1 MDGVGAGDA
10 ASEENEADVDVEAG
24 GSAGVAAV
32 TTGDARVSAWRGVA
46 EATGG
51 GSFEASATRGG
62 ASVGRRLH
70 FVL

>member
-1 MDGVGAGDA
+1 
-10 ASEENEADVDVEAG
+10 
-24 GSAGVAAV
+24 VAAV